1 MDERR
6 SSWLVPVLVAVIALV
21 AGTSYIVGY
30 FALGEH
36 ALATVVAPSA
46 GQSVAANAPARIFP
60 SKWQAMLFTP
70 AAKIESAITGEE
82 VDVGWRGWT
91 P

>member
-6 SSWLVPVLVAVIALV
+6 PNWLPVLISVIVFV

-30 FALGEH
+30 FTLGQH
-36 ALATVVAPSA
+36 ALATVIAPSA
-46 GQSVAANAPARIFP
+46 GQSAAVNAPARIFP
-60 SKWQAMLFTP
+60 SKWQAMFFTP